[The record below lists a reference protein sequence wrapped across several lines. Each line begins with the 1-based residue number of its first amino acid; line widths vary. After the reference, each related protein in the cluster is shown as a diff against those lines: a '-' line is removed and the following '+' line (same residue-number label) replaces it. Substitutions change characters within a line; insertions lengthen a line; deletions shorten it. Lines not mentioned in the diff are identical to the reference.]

1 MLWNLRKVLEIPVFF
16 HIYAIDFSKG
26 SLYNRR
32 SLLLNIENEQITFYK
47 MV

>member
-26 SLYNRR
+26 SLYNPIFD
-32 SLLLNIENEQITFYK
+32 SISP
-47 MV
+47 